1 MNLLTSQSPF
11 YPFFS
16 SCPIIIS
23 QERMRENPGTLT
35 RRRLTPLAGEVM
47 ADLDADRNGHISS
60 GEWLKY
66 GSRTHDAVDREL
78 YDAVAREED

>member
-1 MNLLTSQSPF
+1 
-11 YPFFS
+11 
-16 SCPIIIS
+16 
-23 QERMRENPGTLT
+23 MRENPGTLT

-47 ADLDADRNGHISS
+47 ADLDADRNERISS

-66 GSRTHDAVDREL
+66 GSRKHDAVDREL